1 MRIVSVIL
9 LLLGALFVYVPFHI
23 EFTGYVLILL
33 GAGIGLCC
41 ILHKRKK
48 AGKFMHFLI
57 WAMSICAGLLA
68 AAMIGIEI
76 YGARPNPAPQGEYA
90 VVLGAQING
99 TQPSRILRHR
109 LDTALAYLEANPGRV
124 VIVSGGQGSDES
136 VTEASV
142 MLAYLLTHGADEN
155 RILLEEKASN
165 TRENLLYSAD
175 VAKENGLASDRV
187 TVITSEF
194 HQCRAAYIAHTLGLQ
209 SDFLSARTEDV
220 FMRVNYDLR
229 EVFSFVKAFVVAG
242 KE

>member
-1 MRIVSVIL
+1 MKFFAVLL
-9 LLLGALFVYVPFHI
+9 LLLGVMFVYVPFHI

-48 AGKFMHFLI
+48 ARKFMHFLI
-57 WAMSICAGLLA
+57 WAMSVCAGLLA
-68 AAMIGIEI
+68 AAMLGIEI

-99 TQPSRILRHR
+99 TAPSRILRQR
-109 LDTALAYLEANPGRV
+109 LDTALKYLEANPERV

-142 MLAYLLTHGADEN
+142 MLSYLLTHGANEN
-155 RILLEEKASN
+155 RVLMEEKASN
-165 TRENLLYSAD
+165 TRENLLFSAN
-175 VAKENGLASDRV
+175 VAKKNGLASDRV
-187 TVITSEF
+187 TIITSEF
-194 HQCRAAYIAHTLGLQ
+194 HQCRASYIARTLGLR
-209 SDFLSARTEDV
+209 SDFLSAHTEDV

-229 EVFSFVKAFVVAG
+229 EVFSFVKAFIVAG